1 MLSSRKKSCYFKRNN
16 IQEID
21 YKDVKLLTKFI
32 NDQGKITP
40 RRVTGTSSKVILKE
54 DVQNL
59 GQQGD
64 VVEVK
69 SGYARNYL
77 MPQKLAILFTKQQK
91 KSIEEAQRVEERKLE
106 REKDQLE
113 SVLKQVEDL
122 SLSLKMQS
130 EEDSKLFGSVT
141 KLDIVKLLEENGI
154 TVDKKYVD
162 LSSPIKTL
170 GEHKVNIMFTKEMS
184 ASFTLTVEKED

>member
-1 MLSSRKKSCYFKRNN
+1 M
-16 IQEID
+16 
-21 YKDVKLLTKFI
+21 
-32 NDQGKITP
+32 
-40 RRVTGTSSKVILKE
+40 KVILKE

-77 MPQKLAILFTKQQK
+77 MPQKLAIMFTKQQK

-154 TVDKKYVD
+154 TIDKKYVD

-170 GEHKVNIMFTKEMS
+170 GEHKVNIVFTKEMS
-184 ASFTLTVEKED
+184 GSFTLAVEKED

>member
-1 MLSSRKKSCYFKRNN
+1 M
-16 IQEID
+16 
-21 YKDVKLLTKFI
+21 
-32 NDQGKITP
+32 
-40 RRVTGTSSKVILKE
+40 KVILKE

-91 KSIEEAQRVEERKLE
+91 KSIEEAQIVEKRKLE

-113 SVLKQVEDL
+113 SVLKKVEDL
-122 SLSLKMQS
+122 NLSLKMQS
-130 EEDSKLFGSVT
+130 EEDNKLFGSVT

-154 TVDKKYVD
+154 TIDKKYID

-170 GEHKVNIMFTKEMS
+170 GEHKVNIVFTKEMYG
-184 ASFTLTVEKED
+184 SFTLAVEKED

>member
-1 MLSSRKKSCYFKRNN
+1 M
-16 IQEID
+16 
-21 YKDVKLLTKFI
+21 
-32 NDQGKITP
+32 
-40 RRVTGTSSKVILKE
+40 KVILKE

-59 GQQGD
+59 GLQGD

-69 SGYARNYL
+69 PGYARNYL

-141 KLDIVKLLEENGI
+141 KLDIVKLLKENGI
-154 TVDKKYVD
+154 TVDKKYID

-170 GEHKVNIMFTKEMS
+170 GEHKVNIVFTKEMS
-184 ASFTLTVEKED
+184 ASFTLSVEKED

>member
-1 MLSSRKKSCYFKRNN
+1 M
-16 IQEID
+16 
-21 YKDVKLLTKFI
+21 
-32 NDQGKITP
+32 
-40 RRVTGTSSKVILKE
+40 KVILKE

-91 KSIEEAQRVEERKLE
+91 KSIEEAQIVEKRKLE

-122 SLSLKMQS
+122 NLSLKMQS
-130 EEDSKLFGSVT
+130 EEDNKLFGSVT

-154 TVDKKYVD
+154 TIDKKYID

-170 GEHKVNIMFTKEMS
+170 GEHKVNIVFTKEMS
-184 ASFTLTVEKED
+184 ASFSLVIEKED

>member
-1 MLSSRKKSCYFKRNN
+1 M
-16 IQEID
+16 
-21 YKDVKLLTKFI
+21 
-32 NDQGKITP
+32 
-40 RRVTGTSSKVILKE
+40 KVILKE

-91 KSIEEAQRVEERKLE
+91 KNIEETQRVEERKLE

-122 SLSLKMQS
+122 SLSVKMQS

-154 TVDKKYVD
+154 TIDKKYVD

-170 GEHKVNIMFTKEMS
+170 GEHKVNIVFTKEMS

>member
-1 MLSSRKKSCYFKRNN
+1 M
-16 IQEID
+16 
-21 YKDVKLLTKFI
+21 
-32 NDQGKITP
+32 
-40 RRVTGTSSKVILKE
+40 KVILKE

-91 KSIEEAQRVEERKLE
+91 KSIEEAQIVEKRKLE

-122 SLSLKMQS
+122 NLSLKMQS
-130 EEDSKLFGSVT
+130 EEDDKLFGSVT

-154 TVDKKYVD
+154 TIDKKYID

-170 GEHKVNIMFTKEMS
+170 GEHKVNIVFTKEMS
-184 ASFTLTVEKED
+184 TSFTLVVEKED

>member
-1 MLSSRKKSCYFKRNN
+1 M
-16 IQEID
+16 
-21 YKDVKLLTKFI
+21 
-32 NDQGKITP
+32 
-40 RRVTGTSSKVILKE
+40 KVILKE

-77 MPQKLAILFTKQQK
+77 MPQKLAILFTRQQK

-113 SVLKQVEDL
+113 LVLKQVEDL

-154 TVDKKYVD
+154 TLDKKYVD

-170 GEHKVNIMFTKEMS
+170 GEHKVNIVFTREMS

>member
-1 MLSSRKKSCYFKRNN
+1 M
-16 IQEID
+16 
-21 YKDVKLLTKFI
+21 
-32 NDQGKITP
+32 
-40 RRVTGTSSKVILKE
+40 KVILKE

-69 SGYARNYL
+69 PGYARNYL

-91 KSIEEAQRVEERKLE
+91 KSIEEAQIVEQRKLE

-122 SLSLKMQS
+122 NLSLKMQS
-130 EEDSKLFGSVT
+130 EEDDKLFGSVT

-154 TVDKKYVD
+154 TIDKKYID

-170 GEHKVNIMFTKEMS
+170 GEHKVNIVFTKEMS
-184 ASFTLTVEKED
+184 GSFTLAVEKED

>member
-1 MLSSRKKSCYFKRNN
+1 M
-16 IQEID
+16 
-21 YKDVKLLTKFI
+21 
-32 NDQGKITP
+32 
-40 RRVTGTSSKVILKE
+40 KVILKE

-69 SGYARNYL
+69 PGYARNYL

-91 KSIEEAQRVEERKLE
+91 KSIEQAKIVEKRKQE
-106 REKDQLE
+106 REKNQLE

-122 SLSLKMQS
+122 NLSLKMQS
-130 EEDSKLFGSVT
+130 EEDDKLFGSVT

-154 TVDKKYVD
+154 TIDKKYID

-170 GEHKVNIMFTKEMS
+170 GEHKVNIVFTKEMS
-184 ASFTLTVEKED
+184 ASFTLVVEKED

>member
-1 MLSSRKKSCYFKRNN
+1 M
-16 IQEID
+16 
-21 YKDVKLLTKFI
+21 
-32 NDQGKITP
+32 
-40 RRVTGTSSKVILKE
+40 KVILKE

-154 TVDKKYVD
+154 TIDKKYVD

-170 GEHKVNIMFTKEMS
+170 GEHQVNIVFTKEMS

>member
-1 MLSSRKKSCYFKRNN
+1 M
-16 IQEID
+16 
-21 YKDVKLLTKFI
+21 
-32 NDQGKITP
+32 
-40 RRVTGTSSKVILKE
+40 KVILKE

-69 SGYARNYL
+69 PGYARNYL

-91 KSIEEAQRVEERKLE
+91 KSIEEAQIVEQRKLE

-122 SLSLKMQS
+122 NLSLKMQS
-130 EEDSKLFGSVT
+130 EEDDKLFGSVT

-154 TVDKKYVD
+154 TIDKKYID

-170 GEHKVNIMFTKEMS
+170 GEHKVNIVFTKEMS
-184 ASFTLTVEKED
+184 ASFTLAVEKED

>member
-1 MLSSRKKSCYFKRNN
+1 M
-16 IQEID
+16 
-21 YKDVKLLTKFI
+21 
-32 NDQGKITP
+32 
-40 RRVTGTSSKVILKE
+40 KVILKE

-69 SGYARNYL
+69 PGYARNYL

-91 KSIEEAQRVEERKLE
+91 KSIEEAQIVEKRKLE

-122 SLSLKMQS
+122 NLSLKMQS
-130 EEDSKLFGSVT
+130 EEDDKLFGSVT
-141 KLDIVKLLEENGI
+141 KLDIVKLLDENGI
-154 TVDKKYVD
+154 TIDKKYID

-170 GEHKVNIMFTKEMS
+170 GEHKVNIVFTKEMS
-184 ASFTLTVEKED
+184 ASFTLVVEKED

>member
-1 MLSSRKKSCYFKRNN
+1 M
-16 IQEID
+16 
-21 YKDVKLLTKFI
+21 
-32 NDQGKITP
+32 
-40 RRVTGTSSKVILKE
+40 KVILKE

-154 TVDKKYVD
+154 TIDKKYID

>member
-1 MLSSRKKSCYFKRNN
+1 M
-16 IQEID
+16 
-21 YKDVKLLTKFI
+21 
-32 NDQGKITP
+32 
-40 RRVTGTSSKVILKE
+40 KVILKE

-69 SGYARNYL
+69 PGYARNYL

-91 KSIEEAQRVEERKLE
+91 KSIEEAQIVEKRKLE

-122 SLSLKMQS
+122 NLSLKMQS
-130 EEDSKLFGSVT
+130 EEDNKLFGSVT

-154 TVDKKYVD
+154 TIDKKYID

-170 GEHKVNIMFTKEMS
+170 GEHKVNIVFTKEMS
-184 ASFTLTVEKED
+184 GSFTLAVEKED

>member
-1 MLSSRKKSCYFKRNN
+1 M
-16 IQEID
+16 
-21 YKDVKLLTKFI
+21 
-32 NDQGKITP
+32 
-40 RRVTGTSSKVILKE
+40 KVILKE

-113 SVLKQVEDL
+113 SVLKQVENL

-141 KLDIVKLLEENGI
+141 KLDIVKLLEKNGI

>member
-1 MLSSRKKSCYFKRNN
+1 M
-16 IQEID
+16 
-21 YKDVKLLTKFI
+21 
-32 NDQGKITP
+32 
-40 RRVTGTSSKVILKE
+40 KVILKE

-91 KSIEEAQRVEERKLE
+91 KSIDEAHKVEERKLE

-154 TVDKKYVD
+154 TIDKKYVD

>member
-1 MLSSRKKSCYFKRNN
+1 M
-16 IQEID
+16 
-21 YKDVKLLTKFI
+21 
-32 NDQGKITP
+32 
-40 RRVTGTSSKVILKE
+40 KVILKE

-69 SGYARNYL
+69 PGFARNYL

-91 KSIEEAQRVEERKLE
+91 KSIEEAQIVEKRKLE

-122 SLSLKMQS
+122 NLYLKMKS
-130 EEDSKLFGSVT
+130 EEDNKLFGSVT

-154 TVDKKYVD
+154 TIDKKYID

-170 GEHKVNIMFTKEMS
+170 GEHKVNIVFTKEMS
-184 ASFTLTVEKED
+184 GSFTLAVEKED

>member
-1 MLSSRKKSCYFKRNN
+1 M
-16 IQEID
+16 
-21 YKDVKLLTKFI
+21 
-32 NDQGKITP
+32 
-40 RRVTGTSSKVILKE
+40 KVILKE

-69 SGYARNYL
+69 PGFARNYL
-77 MPQKLAILFTKQQK
+77 MPQKLAILFTEQQK
-91 KSIEEAQRVEERKLE
+91 KSIEEAQIVEKRKLE

-122 SLSLKMQS
+122 NLSLKMQS
-130 EEDSKLFGSVT
+130 EEDNKLFGSVT

-154 TVDKKYVD
+154 TIDKKYVD

-170 GEHKVNIMFTKEMS
+170 GEHKVNIVFTKEMS

>member
-1 MLSSRKKSCYFKRNN
+1 M
-16 IQEID
+16 
-21 YKDVKLLTKFI
+21 
-32 NDQGKITP
+32 
-40 RRVTGTSSKVILKE
+40 KVILKE

-69 SGYARNYL
+69 PGYARNYL

-91 KSIEEAQRVEERKLE
+91 KSIEEAQIVEKRKLE
-106 REKDQLE
+106 REKDQLK

-122 SLSLKMQS
+122 NLSLKMQS
-130 EEDSKLFGSVT
+130 EEDNKLFGSVT

-154 TVDKKYVD
+154 TIDKKYID

-170 GEHKVNIMFTKEMS
+170 GEHKVNIVFT
-184 ASFTLTVEKED
+184 

>member
-1 MLSSRKKSCYFKRNN
+1 M
-16 IQEID
+16 
-21 YKDVKLLTKFI
+21 
-32 NDQGKITP
+32 
-40 RRVTGTSSKVILKE
+40 KVILKE
-54 DVQNL
+54 DVHNL

-69 SGYARNYL
+69 AGYARNYL

-91 KSIEEAQRVEERKLE
+91 KNIEEAQRVEERKLE
-106 REKDQLE
+106 REKGQLE
-113 SVLKQVEDL
+113 SVLKQVEAL

-130 EEDSKLFGSVT
+130 EEDNKLFGSVT

-154 TVDKKYVD
+154 TIDKKYVD

>member
-1 MLSSRKKSCYFKRNN
+1 M
-16 IQEID
+16 
-21 YKDVKLLTKFI
+21 
-32 NDQGKITP
+32 
-40 RRVTGTSSKVILKE
+40 KVILKE
-54 DVQNL
+54 DVQSL

-113 SVLKQVEDL
+113 SVLKQVENL

-154 TVDKKYVD
+154 TIDKKYVD

-170 GEHKVNIMFTKEMS
+170 GEHKVNIVFTKEMS

>member
-1 MLSSRKKSCYFKRNN
+1 M
-16 IQEID
+16 
-21 YKDVKLLTKFI
+21 
-32 NDQGKITP
+32 
-40 RRVTGTSSKVILKE
+40 KVILKE

-69 SGYARNYL
+69 PGYARNYL

-91 KSIEEAQRVEERKLE
+91 KSIEEAQIVEKRKLE
-106 REKDQLE
+106 REKDQLK

-122 SLSLKMQS
+122 NLSLKMQS
-130 EEDSKLFGSVT
+130 EEDDKLFGSVT

-154 TVDKKYVD
+154 TIDKKYID

-170 GEHKVNIMFTKEMS
+170 GEHKVNIVFTKEMS
-184 ASFTLTVEKED
+184 ASFTLVVEKED

>member
-1 MLSSRKKSCYFKRNN
+1 M
-16 IQEID
+16 
-21 YKDVKLLTKFI
+21 
-32 NDQGKITP
+32 
-40 RRVTGTSSKVILKE
+40 KVILKE

-113 SVLKQVEDL
+113 LVLKQVEDL

-141 KLDIVKLLEENGI
+141 KRDIVKLLEENGI
-154 TVDKKYVD
+154 TIDKKYID

-170 GEHKVNIMFTKEMS
+170 GEHKVNIVFTKEMS
-184 ASFTLTVEKED
+184 ASFTLVVEKED

>member
-1 MLSSRKKSCYFKRNN
+1 M
-16 IQEID
+16 
-21 YKDVKLLTKFI
+21 
-32 NDQGKITP
+32 
-40 RRVTGTSSKVILKE
+40 KVILKE

-64 VVEVK
+64 IVEVK
-69 SGYARNYL
+69 PGYARNYL
-77 MPQKLAILFTKQQK
+77 MPQKLATLFTKQQK
-91 KSIEEAQRVEERKLE
+91 KSIEEAQIVEKRKLE

-122 SLSLKMQS
+122 NLSLKMQS
-130 EEDSKLFGSVT
+130 EEDDKLFGSVT

-154 TVDKKYVD
+154 TIDKKYID

-170 GEHKVNIMFTKEMS
+170 GEHKVNIVFTKEMS
-184 ASFTLTVEKED
+184 ASFTLVVEKED

>member
-1 MLSSRKKSCYFKRNN
+1 M
-16 IQEID
+16 
-21 YKDVKLLTKFI
+21 
-32 NDQGKITP
+32 
-40 RRVTGTSSKVILKE
+40 KVILKE

-91 KSIEEAQRVEERKLE
+91 KSIDEAHKVEERKLE

-130 EEDSKLFGSVT
+130 EEDSKLFGSAT

>member
-1 MLSSRKKSCYFKRNN
+1 M
-16 IQEID
+16 
-21 YKDVKLLTKFI
+21 
-32 NDQGKITP
+32 
-40 RRVTGTSSKVILKE
+40 KVILKE

-69 SGYARNYL
+69 PGYARNYL

-141 KLDIVKLLEENGI
+141 KLDIVKLLEESGI
-154 TVDKKYVD
+154 TIDKKYVD

>member
-1 MLSSRKKSCYFKRNN
+1 M
-16 IQEID
+16 
-21 YKDVKLLTKFI
+21 
-32 NDQGKITP
+32 
-40 RRVTGTSSKVILKE
+40 KVILKE
-54 DVQNL
+54 DIQNL

-154 TVDKKYVD
+154 TIDKKYVD

-170 GEHKVNIMFTKEMS
+170 GEHKVSVMFTKEMS